1 MSKSN
6 YLPGNEKLSFTKSS
20 YKQVAPK
27 EASYATFAS
36 FLQTGRRY
44 AAILNKIR
52 KGNFVVHT
60 FETTS

>member
-20 YKQVAPK
+20 YKQVG
-27 EASYATFAS
+27 ASYAAFGS
-36 FLQTGRRY
+36 FLQTGLRY
-44 AAILNKIR
+44 AAIFNKIR
-52 KGNFVVHT
+52 KGNFVVLT